1 MKFDVEFKNRDGS
14 VRIERIDVEGRHA
27 IDFMASNAQGFLQLC
42 KFVYDQAGE
51 HRGMALGLPGSTIQ
65 FNYADGR
72 LVTVREAVGD
82 SDAEYRMLPRVVL
95 PFQITVPAG
104 ILKKAGTDAVMLLR
118 IGAAANALQTVLA
131 QHAHVPEQRGLV
143 NQRDLAHLSIIIAS
157 YIQEVAKIIYHDKS
171 HAGRLW
177 VLAERGIEK
186 GRQLPH
192 ESLDEC
198 RALLA
203 PNGPLIARLA
213 EIRNLVGFHLLPP
226 DFKKWLDAK
235 AADDGIVLEAMP
247 DPKRVDCVFVGS
259 LQATAEACHQPDD
272 PRFFAD
278 ATRLAFTLPYVI
290 EAAIT
295 GLLAEHGFDVGRFLA
310 FDVEAVFIDR
320 AKWDRELAPPSG
332 PGVAP
337 AHAG

>member
-1 MKFDVEFKNRDGS
+1 MRFQVEFKSRDGA
-14 VRIERIDVEGRHA
+14 VRIDRIEVEGRRT

-42 KFVYDQAGE
+42 RFVYEQAGE
-51 HRGMALGLPGSTIQ
+51 HQGMALGLPGSTMQ
-65 FNYADGR
+65 FHFADGR
-72 LVTVREAVGD
+72 LVTVREAVD
-82 SDAEYRMLPRVVL
+82 DKDAEYRLLPRVLL

-104 ILKKAGTDAVMLLR
+104 ILKKAGTDGIMLLR
-118 IGAAANALQTVLA
+118 LGAAANALQTVLA
-131 QHAHVPEQRGLV
+131 QHAQASEQRGLV
-143 NQRDLAHLSIIIAS
+143 HQRNLAHLSIIIAS
-157 YIQEVAKIIYHDKS
+157 YIREVARIIHHDKS

-198 RALLA
+198 KALLA

-247 DPKRVDCVFVGS
+247 DPGRVDCVFVGS

-278 ATRLAFTLPYVI
+278 ATRLAFTLPYVM
-290 EAAIT
+290 EAAIA
-295 GLLAEHGFDVGRFLA
+295 GLLAEHGFEVGRFLA
-310 FDVEAVFIDR
+310 FDVRAVFTNR
-320 AKWDRELAPPSG
+320 AKWERELAAASALD
-332 PGVAP
+332 VTQ
-337 AHAG
+337 